1 MFDVKK
7 LIQQGDQ
14 LFGNRSQWILLLQ
27 DIAENFYC
35 ERADFTVKREIGDD
49 YAGNLT
55 SSYPLLVRRE
65 LGDSISSML
74 RPRGQQWFSIS
85 IDRDDKLDNSGKQ
98 WLEWATG
105 VQKRAMYDR
114 LSQFVRATK
123 EGDHDFAAF
132 GQCVVSVEI
141 DHSTTS
147 LLYRCW
153 HLRDVAWCERY
164 NGTIGDIHRNWNP
177 DVRTLMSIFGN
188 DKLHA
193 NVSKLIDKEPYR
205 TVKCR
210 HVVMPTD
217 QYDGDG
223 KYRTPYVSVYIDM
236 ENCHV
241 ISEVQSFSQIYCIP
255 RWQTVSGS
263 QYAYSPAAVAGLP
276 DARLLQAMT
285 LTLLEAGEMAV
296 RPPMIA
302 TKEAIRGDVSIYAGG
317 ITWVDAQYD
326 ERLGEVLRPITQDKS
341 GLPFGMDVA
350 EEKKQMLQQAF
361 YLNKLSLPPPDREMT
376 AYETGQRI
384 QEYIRNA
391 LPLFEPMEN
400 EYNGALCEM
409 TFDALWRA
417 SDGGKFSA
425 GAFGSFDDIP
435 ESVFSKD
442 GVYPKFKFES
452 PLHQAIERQKGQK
465 FLEAKGLL
473 REAAEL
479 DPSSV
484 ALVDVRV
491 ALRDALSGVGVDA
504 KWTRSE
510 EQVEAQAQKL
520 AQQQE
525 AQQALAVA
533 QQGADVAETA
543 GNAEQ
548 ALAAA

>member
-1 MFDVKK
+1 MLDIKK
-7 LIQQGDQ
+7 LIGQGDQ
-14 LFGNRSQWILLLQ
+14 LFNNRSTLMLLWQ
-27 DIAENFYC
+27 DIAENFYP

-55 SSYPLLVRRE
+55 TSYPLLVRRE

-85 IDRDDKLDNSGKQ
+85 IDEDERLDNSSKE
-98 WLEWATG
+98 WLQWATG

-132 GQCVVSVEI
+132 GQPVLSVEV
-141 DHSTTS
+141 DWSTTA
-147 LLYRCW
+147 LLFRCW
-153 HLRDVAWCERY
+153 HLRDVAWCEQY
-164 NGTIGDIHRNWNP
+164 NGTIGDIHRNWCP
-177 DVRTLMSIFGN
+177 TIRTLHAIFGK

-193 NVSKLIDKEPYR
+193 NVTKQLDKTPYNTIR
-205 TVKCR
+205 CR
-210 HVVMPTD
+210 HIVIPAD
-217 QYDGDG
+217 QYDGDK
-223 KYRTPYVSVYIDM
+223 KYRTPYVSIYIDL
-236 ENCHV
+236 ENNHL
-241 ISEVQSFSQIYCIP
+241 ISEVASWSQIYCIP

-296 RPPMIA
+296 RPPLLA
-302 TKEAIRGDVSIYAGG
+302 TKEAIRSDIAVYAGG

-326 ERLGEVLRPITQDKS
+326 ERLGEALRPITQDKS
-341 GLPFGMDVA
+341 GLPFGIEVS
-350 EEKKQMLQQAF
+350 EEKKAMLQQAF

-409 TFDALWRA
+409 TFDALMRV
-417 SDGGKFSA
+417 GT
-425 GAFGSFDDIP
+425 FGPIEEFP
-435 ESVFSKD
+435 ESLQGENVR
-442 GVYPKFKFES
+442 FKFES

-479 DPSSV
+479 DPSST
-484 ALVDVRV
+484 AIVDARI

-504 KWTRSE
+504 KWMRSE
-510 EQVEAQAQKL
+510 EAVEAQAQKMQ
-520 AQQQE
+520 QQQE
-525 AQQALAVA
+525 AQEALAVA

-543 GNAEQ
+543 GKAE

>member
-1 MFDVKK
+1 MLDVKK
-7 LIQQGDQ
+7 LMGQGDQ
-14 LFGNRSQWILLLQ
+14 LFGNRSTLMLLWQ
-27 DIAENFYC
+27 DIAENFYP
-35 ERADFTVKREIGDD
+35 ERADFTVKREMGDD

-55 SSYPLLVRRE
+55 TSYPLLVRRE

-85 IDRDDKLDNSGKQ
+85 IDEDEQLDNSGKEWLQ
-98 WLEWATG
+98 WSTG

-132 GQCVVSVEI
+132 GQPVLSVEV
-141 DHSTTS
+141 DWSTTA

-153 HLRDVAWCERY
+153 HLRDVAWCEKY
-164 NGTIGDIHRNWNP
+164 NGTIGDIHRNWCP
-177 DVRTLMSIFGN
+177 DVRTLHAIFGK

-193 NVSKLIDKEPYR
+193 NVTKQLDKTPYN

-210 HVVMPTD
+210 HIVIPSDT
-217 QYDGDG
+217 YEGDK
-223 KYRTPYVSVYIDM
+223 KYRTPYVSIYIDL
-236 ENCHV
+236 ENNHL
-241 ISEVQSFSQIYCIP
+241 ISEVASWSQIYCIP

-296 RPPMIA
+296 RPPLIA
-302 TKEAIRGDVSIYAGG
+302 TKEALRSDIAVYAGG

-341 GLPFGMDVA
+341 GLPFGLDVS
-350 EEKKQMLQQAF
+350 EEKKAMLQQAF

-409 TFDALWRA
+409 TFDALMRV
-417 SDGGKFSA
+417 
-425 GAFGSFDDIP
+425 GAFGPP
-435 ESVFSKD
+435 EEFPQSLRGEDVR
-442 GVYPKFKFES
+442 FKFES

-473 REAAEL
+473 REAAEI
-479 DPSSV
+479 DPASV
-484 ALVDVRV
+484 ATVDARV
-491 ALRDALSGVGVDA
+491 ALRDALSGIGIDA
-504 KWTRSE
+504 KWMRSE
-510 EQVEAQAQKL
+510 EAVEAQAQKMQ
-520 AQQQE
+520 QQQE

-543 GNAEQ
+543 GKAE

>member
-1 MFDVKK
+1 MLDVKK
-7 LIQQGDQ
+7 LIGQGDH
-14 LFGNRSQWILLLQ
+14 LFGARGTLMLLWQ
-27 DIAENFYC
+27 DIAENFYP
-35 ERADFTVKREIGDD
+35 ERADFTVKRDIGDD

-85 IDRDDKLDNSGKQ
+85 IDDDDRLDNSGKQ

-132 GQCVVSVEI
+132 GQPIISCET
-141 DHSTTS
+141 DWSTTT

-177 DVRTLMSIFGN
+177 DVRTLVSIFGK
-188 DKLHA
+188 DKLHR
-193 NVSKLIDKEPYR
+193 NVTKQLEKTPYN

-210 HVVMPTD
+210 HIVIPADV
-217 QYDGDG
+217 YDGDK
-223 KYRTPYVSVYIDM
+223 KYRTPYVSIYIDI
-236 ENCHV
+236 ENNHL
-241 ISEVQSFSQIYCIP
+241 ISETASWSQIYCIP

-263 QYAYSPAAVAGLP
+263 QYAYSPATVAGLP

-296 RPPMIA
+296 RPPLIG
-302 TKEAIRGDVSIYAGG
+302 TKEAIRSDVAVYAGG

-326 ERLGEVLRPITQDKS
+326 ERLGEVLRPLTQDKS

-361 YLNKLSLPPPDREMT
+361 YLNKLSLPPADREMT
-376 AYETGQRI
+376 AYETSQRI

-409 TFDALWRA
+409 TFDNLMR
-417 SDGGKFSA
+417 A
-425 GAFGSFDDIP
+425 GAFGPIDEFPMSLRG
-435 ESVFSKD
+435 ENVR
-442 GVYPKFKFES
+442 FKFES

-479 DPSSV
+479 DPSSTSIID
-484 ALVDVRV
+484 ARI
-491 ALRDALSGVGVDA
+491 ALRDALYGVGIDA
-504 KWTRSE
+504 KWMRSE
-510 EQVEAQAQKL
+510 EAVEDQAKKMQE
-520 AQQQE
+520 QQE
-525 AQQALAVA
+525 AQQALQMA
-533 QQGADVAETA
+533 QQSADVAETA
-543 GNAEQ
+543 GKAEQ